1 MLFYCGPLLLFSS
14 FNFARQDYWGGTVSH
29 RAEGGELGAL
39 GVPLPYGSIGQ
50 ELTGAGAA
58 FNAAV
63 LSNTYGSIAS
73 VGSSSNS
80 SAAVVAAQQ
89 LQLHPRLIHG
99 SAGANV
105 SFAIY
110 PAMTQAQW
118 ANASLH
124 IDGPPVQSWLLIQ
137 RDDATTQ
144 TAAGSV
150 VVGVPAGAAA
160 GSALELVVWLL
171 GTAEAVAR
179 PSRQVVVVEA
189 S

>member
-1 MLFYCGPLLLFSS
+1 
-14 FNFARQDYWGGTVSH
+14 
-29 RAEGGELGAL
+29 
-39 GVPLPYGSIGQ
+39 VPLPYGSIGQ

-58 FNAAV
+58 FNAAM
-63 LSNTYGSIAS
+63 LSDIYGSIAS
-73 VGSSSNS
+73 AGYSSSNTS
-80 SAAVVAAQQ
+80 DVAMAAQQ

-110 PAMTQAQW
+110 PAMMQAQW

-124 IDGPPVQSWLLIQ
+124 IDIDGPPVQSWLLVQ
-137 RDDATTQ
+137 REDATTQ
-144 TAAGSV
+144 PAVGSV
-150 VVGVPAGAAA
+150 VVGVPPGAAA

-171 GTAEAVAR
+171 GTAETVAR
-179 PSRQVVVVEA
+179 PSRQVIVVDA